1 VMLLGDA
8 LDRLEEL
15 GTQLLQTKH
24 WGGGDGVDFSGH
36 C

>member
-1 VMLLGDA
+1 MLLGDA

-15 GTQLLQTKH
+15 GTQLLHLKH
-24 WGGGDGVDFSGH
+24 WGGGNGVDDFRGH